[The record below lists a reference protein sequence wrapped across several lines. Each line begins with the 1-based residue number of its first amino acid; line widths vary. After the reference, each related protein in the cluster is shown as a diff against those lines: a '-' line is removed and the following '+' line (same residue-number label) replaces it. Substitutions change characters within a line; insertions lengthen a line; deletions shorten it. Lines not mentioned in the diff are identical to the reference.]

1 MPFGF
6 YSYNV
11 YSPDRFSA
19 AVVAVRYTDDN
30 RHVVETAYR
39 YRRGLPEQTDL
50 TVMTP
55 VYRAISLAGRWR
67 YSLRDAQ
74 SLDTYVGLR
83 YDTCCWAADVS
94 IRRYISDSR
103 GTMNNVISFQPEL
116 KDRKSDLWGQRYSR

>member
-1 MPFGF
+1 MLAQW
-6 YSYNV
+6 
-11 YSPDRFSA
+11 SPENSEFSRA
-19 AVVAVRYTDDN
+19 CVAVRYRDDN

-39 YRRGLPEQTDL
+39 YRRGLLEQTDL

-83 YDTCCWAADVS
+83 YDTCCWAADVRS
-94 IRRYISDSR
+94 EERRVGKECVSTCRSR
-103 GTMNNVISFQPEL
+103 WSPL
-116 KDRKSDLWGQRYSR
+116 P

>member
-1 MPFGF
+1 MLAQW
-6 YSYNV
+6 
-11 YSPDRFSA
+11 SPENSEFSRA
-19 AVVAVRYTDDN
+19 GVAVRYRDDN

-39 YRRGLPEQTDL
+39 YRRGLLEQTDL

-83 YDTCCWAADVS
+83 YDTFCRS
-94 IRRYISDSR
+94 EEHTSELQSLMRIS
-103 GTMNNVISFQPEL
+103 
-116 KDRKSDLWGQRYSR
+116 Y